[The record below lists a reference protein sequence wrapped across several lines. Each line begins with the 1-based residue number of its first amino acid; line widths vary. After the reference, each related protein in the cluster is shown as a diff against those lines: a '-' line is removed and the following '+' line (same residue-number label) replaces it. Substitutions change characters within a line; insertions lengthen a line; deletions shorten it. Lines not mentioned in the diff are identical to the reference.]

1 MQEQPGQQTQQD
13 PSSSSDEFDGE
24 SVDSSDEEAEGQNTR
39 TFSQIVMP
47 QVMPEQ
53 DESSSSGGSDAEA
66 DEATAKG
73 FLANT
78 MGLMVTSKD
87 AGKDSIRA
95 DKSNKN
101 SKIANDLDALF
112 GKLV

>member
-47 QVMPEQ
+47 RVMPEQ

-78 MGLMVTSKD
+78 MGLMVTS
-87 AGKDSIRA
+87 
-95 DKSNKN
+95 
-101 SKIANDLDALF
+101 
-112 GKLV
+112 